1 MLHDLVPDLTA
12 AGVDIIQLREKELE
26 AGDVIRIAEPLVAA
40 CAEASIPLII
50 NDRPDVALATGA
62 SGVHLGQNDVPVDV
76 ARKILGSGAIV
87 GRSTHA
93 RAEIDAEL
101 RGPAAVDYIAVGPVN
116 ETPTKAG
123 RPGTGIGLVR
133 YAAERVTLPW
143 FVTGGMNRATLK
155 PVLEA
160 GGRRIV
166 VVRAIADAADPVEAA
181 AALRRLL
188 DDAPV

>member
-101 RGPAAVDYIAVGPVN
+101 RGPAAVDYTAVGPVK
-116 ETPTKAG
+116 ETPTKAE
-123 RPGTGIGLVR
+123 RPDTGIGLVR
-133 YAAERVTLPW
+133 YAEERLTP
-143 FVTGGMNRATLK
+143 
-155 PVLEA
+155 P
-160 GGRRIV
+160 
-166 VVRAIADAADPVEAA
+166 
-181 AALRRLL
+181 
-188 DDAPV
+188 